1 MIRTMKEKEII
12 TNKIFKNKK
21 ILVTGGVG
29 SLGRELVRKI
39 LQYNPQVIRIY
50 DVDETEQF
58 EFKQELKEYEDT
70 VRFLLGDVRDKERL
84 KRATEDIDI
93 IFHTAALKH
102 VGACEYNPFEAV
114 KTNVLGMQNVIDV
127 AIDNNVSKTIFTSS
141 DKAVNPSNTMGATK
155 LLAEKLMTSANYY
168 KGAHDCIFSSVR
180 FGNVMGS
187 RGSVIPLFKQQIKS
201 GGSVSITDSTMTRFM
216 MSMSQA
222 VDLVFRSTEIA
233 QGGEVFIFKMPVVNI
248 SDLAEVLIEEL
259 APRYGYVRDDIKIEI
274 IGTKPGEKMYE
285 ELMTEDEAARSL
297 EREDMYIII
306 PEIKEDRS
314 NFIDSAYNATPIR
327 TKDYVSNDVVPITR
341 DQIKAILLNDGII

>member
-1 MIRTMKEKEII
+1 MKY
-12 TNKIFKNKK
+12 NFLQNKK
-21 ILVTGGVG
+21 ILITGGTG

-39 LQYNPQVIRIY
+39 LQCDPKVIRMF

-58 EFKQELKEYEDT
+58 ELQYELKEHKDII
-70 VRFLLGDVRDKERL
+70 RFLLGDVRDKERL

-127 AIDNNVSKTIFTSS
+127 AIDNNVKNIIFTSS

-201 GGSVSITDSTMTRFM
+201 GGPVTVTDSTMTRFM

-222 VDLVFRSTEIA
+222 VDLVLKSTKMA
-233 QGGEVFIFKMPVVNI
+233 QGGEVFIFKMPVVMI
-248 SDLAEVLIEEL
+248 SDLAAVLIEEL
-259 APRYGYVRDDIKIEI
+259 APRYGRRPEEICIKI

-285 ELMTEDEAARSL
+285 ELMTEDEASRSL
-297 EREDMYIII
+297 EREDMFIILPEMIEEI
-306 PEIKEDRS
+306 PNLDKS
-314 NFIDSAYNATPIR
+314 KYNATSIKSKDFISRDAKPIN
-327 TKDYVSNDVVPITR
+327 KEE
-341 DQIKAILLNDGII
+341 IKAILLNDGII